1 MLLLSYAEICLWQM
15 GGAVSKAHR
24 QGIVRVL
31 VDLTESKPHTLL
43 PSFTLLHISTT
54 SERLDDDDYDVVPSP
69 VWPDVANLI
78 NILRS

>member
-1 MLLLSYAEICLWQM
+1 M

-69 VWPDVANLI
+69 V
-78 NILRS
+78 